1 MLVRVL
7 LLVLVAV
14 IVMMVVRR
22 FKVAANAPRN
32 RASIDA
38 QTVRCGHCQ
47 VYLPSNEAIARDG
60 QYFCSRAHAEQSHP
74 RP

>member
-1 MLVRVL
+1 MLVRVI
-7 LLVLVAV
+7 VLVVLAV

-22 FKVAANAPRN
+22 LKVAASAPRH
-32 RASIDA
+32 RASVDA
-38 QTVRCGHCQ
+38 QTVRCAHCQ

-60 QYFCSRAHAEQSHP
+60 QYFCSPAHAGQARP

>member
-1 MLVRVL
+1 MLVRVI
-7 LLVLVAV
+7 LLVLLAV

-22 FKVAANAPRN
+22 LKVAANAPRN
-32 RASIDA
+32 RASIEA

-60 QYFCSRAHAEQSHP
+60 QHFCSPAHAEKSRP